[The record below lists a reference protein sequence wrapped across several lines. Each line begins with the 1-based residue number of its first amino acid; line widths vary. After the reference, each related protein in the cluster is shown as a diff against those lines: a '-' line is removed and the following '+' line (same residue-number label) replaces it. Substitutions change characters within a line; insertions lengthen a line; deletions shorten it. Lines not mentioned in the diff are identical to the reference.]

1 MKVKAIQSKFRD
13 IFHEEPLLIR
23 SPGRVNLIGEHTDY
37 NEGFVLPAAI
47 DKEIILALR
56 PSGKL
61 KSSLYAADLNDYFE
75 FQIDSIKKFD
85 NGWPNYLLGV
95 VNQLQ
100 KQSYKIE
107 GFNCV
112 FGGDIPVGAGLSSS
126 AAIEAGLAFA
136 LNEIFGLGIDKLNL
150 VKMAQKAENEFVGV
164 QCGIMDQFVNI
175 FGAKNKALK
184 LDCRSLVYEYYPFVL
199 DDVSIVL
206 CDTQV
211 SHSLASSEYNIRRQQ
226 CERGVIALQKTNP
239 NIRSLRDVTI
249 EMLESHKD
257 IINPISYIRCF
268 YVICE
273 NNRLIAACDDLKKGD
288 LKAFGEKMYL
298 THTGLR
304 DNYEVSC
311 PELDFLVD
319 LTLDIDDVLGSRM
332 MGGGFGGCTINLIKQ
347 EDLDEIIKE
356 IQIMYKFKWGGNL
369 KVYVTNIEAGTSII
383 KYENS

>member
-1 MKVKAIQSKFRD
+1 MKAKTIQNKFRE
-13 IFHEEPLLIR
+13 IFNEEPLLIR

-47 DKEIILALR
+47 DKEIILALT
-56 PSGKL
+56 PSGKSE
-61 KSSLYAADLNDYFE
+61 SSLYALDLNEAFE
-75 FQIDSIKKFD
+75 FQIDSIKKSD
-85 NGWPNYLLGV
+85 KGWPNYLLGV
-95 VNQLQ
+95 VDQFQ
-100 KQSYKIE
+100 KRGYKTE

-112 FGGDIPVGAGLSSS
+112 FGGNIPIGAGLSSS

-136 LNEIFGLGIDKLNL
+136 LNKTFGLGIDRLNL
-150 VKMAQKAENEFVGV
+150 VKMAQKSENEFVGV

-175 FGAKNKALK
+175 FGAKNKVLK
-184 LDCRSLVYEYYPFVL
+184 LDCRSFAYEYYPFVL

-206 CDTQV
+206 CDTQI

-226 CERGVIALQKTNP
+226 CERGVTVLQKTNP

-249 EMLESHKD
+249 EMLELHKN

-288 LKAFGEKMYL
+288 LKAFGEKMYQ

-332 MGGGFGGCTINLIKQ
+332 MGGGFGGCTINLVKQ
-347 EDLDEIIKE
+347 KDLDEIIKE
-356 IQIMYKFKWGGNL
+356 IQRMYKLRWGKNL
-369 KVYVTNIEAGTSII
+369 KVYITNIEAGTSII
-383 KYENS
+383 KD